1 MTPLLSV
8 WVPGTPM
15 PKGSLKHVGEGRMK
29 PDNPGSLPWQEHVA
43 AIAGN
48 AWIERSP
55 VLGGHGPHV
64 GPVALSGAF
73 LFARPP
79 EDTSEYP
86 IGHSG
91 AYDGD
96 KLIRNVA
103 DALSAHGSRGAKR
116 CKSACRKHG
125 GVLAD
130 DRIIVDWGKFRVRWD
145 TQLIEVTAIGAAERE
160 YVLGGPEFGP
170 GGPGALITVTAL

>member
-8 WVPGTPM
+8 WVPGTPK
-15 PKGSLKHVGEGRMK
+15 PKGSMRHVGNGVMR

-43 AIAGN
+43 AVAGN
-48 AWIERSP
+48 AWQRNYPGNASSP
-55 VLGGHGPHV
+55 CPIA

-79 EDTSEYP
+79 GDTTAYP

-103 DALSAHGSRGAKR
+103 DALSAHGSRGATR
-116 CKSACRKHG
+116 CKSSCRKHG

-130 DRIIVDWGKFRVRWD
+130 DRIIVSWGPFWVRWD
-145 TQLIEVTAIGAAERE
+145 TPRVQPVSSSPEVVIGESLR
-160 YVLGGPEFGP
+160 
-170 GGPGALITVTAL
+170 GPGALIEVRAL

>member
-1 MTPLLSV
+1 MR
-8 WVPGTPM
+8 
-15 PKGSLKHVGEGRMK
+15 HVGNGVMK
-29 PDNPGSLPWQEHVA
+29 PDNPGSLLWQEHVA

-48 AWIERSP
+48 AWAAT
-55 VLGGHGPHV
+55 HGPPGLGV
-64 GPVALSGAF
+64 FAPYAGPVALSGAF
-73 LFARPP
+73 LFARPAG
-79 EDTSEYP
+79 DTSDYP

-130 DRIIVDWGKFRVRWD
+130 DRIIVNWGPWLVRWAD
-145 TQLIEVTAIGAAERE
+145 LVGLVGERTDH
-160 YVLGGPEFGP
+160 
-170 GGPGALITVTAL
+170 GPGALIEVRAL

>member
-48 AWIERSP
+48 AWIRERRAGAEMIPTP
-55 VLGGHGPHV
+55 VYS

-73 LFARPP
+73 LFARPAG
-79 EDTSEYP
+79 DTSAYP

-116 CKSACRKHG
+116 CKSSCRKHG

-130 DRIIVDWGKFRVRWD
+130 DRIIVDWGRFVVRWRD
-145 TQLIEVTAIGAAERE
+145 AWFDGDGFTE
-160 YVLGGPEFGP
+160 
-170 GGPGALITVTAL
+170 GPGAWIWIGAL

>member
-8 WVPGTPM
+8 WVPGTPK
-15 PKGSLKHVGEGRMK
+15 PKGSMRHVGEGRMK

-48 AWIERSP
+48 AWLRDPEGRDL
-55 VLGGHGPHV
+55 LGRPHA

-73 LFARPP
+73 LFARPAG
-79 EDTSEYP
+79 DDSAYP
-86 IGHSG
+86 IGHTG

-116 CKSACRKHG
+116 CAGSCRKHG

-130 DRIIVDWGKFRVRWD
+130 DRIVVDWGPFSIRW
-145 TQLIEVTAIGAAERE
+145 A
-160 YVLGGPEFGP
+160 PETWPSGVP
-170 GGPGALITVTAL
+170 GEPGPGALIEVRAL

>member
-8 WVPGTPM
+8 WVPGKPM
-15 PKGSLKHVGEGRMK
+15 PKGSMRHIGEGRMK

-48 AWIERSP
+48 AWARQSDAA
-55 VLGGHGPHV
+55 GFWRPHAS
-64 GPVALSGAF
+64 PVALSGAF

-79 EDTSEYP
+79 GDTSAYP
-86 IGHSG
+86 IGRDD

-116 CKSACRKHG
+116 CASSCRKHG

-130 DRIIVDWGKFRVRWD
+130 DRIIVRWGPFDVMWADPNLVDSAEFPDW
-145 TQLIEVTAIGAAERE
+145 QPEVGAM
-160 YVLGGPEFGP
+160 
-170 GGPGALITVTAL
+170 ITVTAL

>member
-8 WVPGTPM
+8 WVPGTPK
-15 PKGSLKHVGEGRMK
+15 PKGSMRHVGNGAMK

-48 AWIERSP
+48 AWIRERRAGAEMIPAP
-55 VLGGHGPHV
+55 VYS

-73 LFARPP
+73 LFTRPAG
-79 EDTSEYP
+79 DTSAYP

-130 DRIIVDWGKFRVRWD
+130 DRIIVDWGPWRTRWAD
-145 TQLIEVTAIGAAERE
+145 AVLETDSGAFA
-160 YVLGGPEFGP
+160 P
-170 GGPGALITVTAL
+170 GHAGALIHVAAL